1 MNGFVRFL
9 TFGRILE
16 LYATLWREKK
26 SGIQKPGLSSFSPS
40 FSYLIGNNFWRKR
53 PGLVVKKPL
62 PRTILG
68 VIREGKWGECIG
80 KEVLIY
86 LGKPQRN

>member
-1 MNGFVRFL
+1 MVMILKLIYEPCSVLSVEESTNGFIRFL

-16 LYATLWREKK
+16 IYAAIWREKK

-68 VIREGKWGECIG
+68 VIR
-80 KEVLIY
+80 
-86 LGKPQRN
+86 